1 MDDTDGQEEGVS
13 NTLVRA
19 FDIIRKVSWASGSR
33 RPKLYLVDS
42 IPGCLRRGTM
52 QVFRPS

>member
-42 IPGCLRRGTM
+42 IPGCLRRGIV